1 MQFPGCPWLLG
12 GAAGPG
18 PQRAATDSGPGPG
31 SAPGP
36 GPGAAAGGSAAPLRS
51 APSPPRPAP
60 SRGPAQHRGAMAEW
74 APAQVQEWNVEA
86 PHLMPLQ
93 PPLLPERAHVREAQL
108 HSAEAS
114 LWTVVATVQAME
126 RKIDLL
132 ATRLLSLEGRSG
144 TAEKKLLDCEKTT
157 MEFGNQLESK
167 WAVLG
172 TLIQEYGLLQRR
184 LENVENLLKN
194 RNFWVLR
201 LPPGPRGEVP
211 KVPVTFVDIAVYF
224 SAEEWKNLE
233 EWQKE
238 LYNNLVKENYES
250 LLSLDGAI
258 SRSEAQPRG
267 ERGEGPCVP
276 EQREMEQREL
286 PPDACAESLISTSDI
301 LSRIKQEVAF
311 VGEQQFPEERGMP
324 ADPCAGADA
333 LITAHDFLSW
343 IKQEEEPCVRE
354 PWELPER
361 EMLTGPGPAGEGL
374 LVKTEERCPHAEPP
388 EEVGLP
394 GGSGELLFPSAGFG
408 SPEGQAAATT
418 AAVAL
423 PAQHRLGKA
432 PGAEPGPEA
441 TGVPTATPGPAEER
455 PHGCAECGKS
465 FSGKKSLRIHQ
476 RSHAAERPYPCAEC
490 GKSFNCHSGLVRHQM
505 IHRGERPYK
514 CAECGK
520 CYSRK
525 EHLQNHQRLHTGE
538 RPFACAACGKSFIRK
553 QNLLKHQRIH
563 TGERPYQCPA
573 CGRSFRYKESLKD
586 HQRIHGAEAGPPP
599 LPPPGIMPPGEVY
612 GYMQIRSLNDLHKMF
627 AHQRLSVPNSPP
639 PQKAV
644 GEEES
649 SVSGGRA
656 ARPSPTPS
664 PATVSEGASA
674 GHGGLSPAGGPS
686 LGLGEGGLGFG
697 LLKERA
703 GVRPGLG
710 WRCLALPGAGPF
722 LAQVAQLVADV
733 RQDAEQ
739 AKLELAVTGP
749 LLALGGPFLL
759 PHGQLLVVQLVP
771 LLLQVQQ
778 VMDVSPPAL
787 PPVFPQA
794 GAAQAARGAGGSG
807 GIPRGG
813 GGGGQR
819 FLGQGT
825 MQRGAGRGLLLRR
838 RLLPGG
844 THQYPGQSA
853 HLRTRA
859 PRLLLGVRGVE
870 PAGHGGQVGHP
881 LVAPVRVSVHGVERV
896 LGQGDDRGVGALH
909 RQPGHRG
916 ALHVRQGRGL
926 PVGVDVDA
934 GVADAGLQVHEG
946 LLGRTREEQICG
958 TQRIQ
963 PQPLRQQHR
972 RLTCSAQ
979 HCCKTDVG
987 SFANVF
993 PPSISWAFEL
1003 KRRYPRA
1010 GPALQDAETQVA
1022 PLVLE
1027 VVDGAFGVAQEVDAA
1042 LDLGPELLPPHGTSV
1057 SVSSLEKLAF
1067 LFRPDA
1073 GIACEAAAEVEGAQL
1088 NLGPH
1093 SSLSAP
1099 GGNMGLREP
1108 EGAAEEGAEAR
1119 APEAS
1124 MAGEA
1129 WAGEDLKSRFG
1140 TPRGR
1145 GAPHPLAPAREHLGG
1160 EKRKGQ
1166 RWVAAVR
1173 ADGEGPRPSPTRGT
1187 RGPPA
1192 SYHGGRG
1199 EGRGHGARIGTAA
1212 RATARTSG
1220 PRKDY
1225 AKCFKTMAKTL
1236 AMVNTSRSC
1245 GAPGRGGEAGGQT
1258 VTGFPPQGMAGAF
1271 SGRLLFALPPGTGD
1285 KGLIEGLEEVRR
1297 GGPALQIPPQR
1308 GQAPPDLP
1316 LRGTGLHQLSC
1327 VLAFRCP
1334 LIPVRRLPV
1343 AFQLLLAEQ
1352 AGRWGLRQHVQGI
1365 QEGRLPRAALRR
1377 QPPQQPAPVVAL
1389 EVVGDAAVQGGGWW
1403 DEDHPDVGE
1412 LEVGVRLV
1420 LGEEEEDVLPLPP
1433 HPLVELSQ
1441 PLSEEGGCHAG
1452 QAAGAVAPGHLP
1464 QVDTLKAAGPGALP
1478 HRPQRGLLRAVGV
1491 GAEQERQLV
1500 TGALALTKAAG
1511 WEEDPRLPADID
1523 LRGRVAAEEAGQHH
1537 AGPVLG
1543 RGLLRVPLL
1552 CRRLLEGQV
1561 VASPEACQPAAAGLR
1576 VGPAQRLGEVFGFE
1590 MEEGTGAGQIRSL
1603 FLMMRQIWG
1612 CDTPKRL
1619 ASSLCDT
1626 LGPSSISRTRTF
1638 SVSDSSFRSFRGAAG
1653 PPSAIPRERLGQ
1665 GVGRQGLPTTP
1676 SPTGSPRPHSAHSSG
1691 GSAERRQRL
1700 SKVGGGAM
1708 NPPLLAS
1715 GFGSGSG
1722 TPQATGRSRSSF
1734 MAPGRSS
1741 GDAAAAPGAAPGAGA
1756 APGEASPAARGRR
1769 RLNDAP
1775 HRDDGARRGRE
1786 KGETGRRRGRLWMPG
1801 GRSQRAPRSRHGRS
1815 APPLLRSRRARSLP
1829 PPPAS
1834 LPPPHPPSPA
1844 ATRRAMAD
1852 WAPAQELE
1860 WEMESQ
1866 ELALEQPLVA
1876 PEQGP
1881 AGEAE
1886 LPAAE
1891 ISLTLVTEIQA
1902 VDRKVDAQAA
1912 QLMNLEGRMRMAE
1925 TKLIGCEKTA
1935 VEFGNQLE
1943 SKWTALGTLIQE
1955 YGQLQKRLEN
1965 MENLLKNRNFWI
1977 LRLPPGAK
1985 GEVPKV
1991 PVAFNDA
1998 SFNFSEEEWKS
2009 LNEWQKE
2016 LYRHIMKGNYEAV
2029 ISMDAAISKP
2039 DLLSRIEQGEDP
2051 NAEDQDDSEGG
2062 ETPTD
2067 PSTEFSF
2074 PGPDDSSWSK
2084 YEETLAESHEG
2095 SEEEESMEVPSTSIY
2110 RDLTI
2115 VLSELSQEVFINDLD
2130 EGIECSLN
2138 EQQCDEEGPESL
2150 ELPGSLAG
2158 KWEEVFSSPEEEM
2171 KPSGKS
2177 RSGSTPQQRT
2187 GTGNGLRRSSRR
2199 GRDLAKKD
2207 APEDVAAVEGP
2218 YICCECGES
2227 FLDKQLFATHQKAH
2241 ASEEACTSLEHGES
2255 FRQKSKASSTKAQGA
2270 SRSKPS
2276 KRSDGEKSSGFKY
2289 GFVRQVN
2296 NMVERPYTCSQ
2307 CKESFSLEV
2316 SLILHQ
2322 KLHTGKGDGPLTCTY
2337 CGKDF
2342 RDLSKAIRHQ
2352 RIHTGER
2359 PYQCTECGKS
2369 FIRRDHL
2376 LKHWRVHTGETP
2388 YQCPVCG
2395 KHFRYKESLNC
2406 HQKIHS
2412 RNPRPLEDSQH
2423 NLESATQTGHFCVKK
2438 ETKHSPQSLTS
2449 FPQSPQAPPV
2459 SPRPSSI
2466 PPTPPATPS
2475 VSPVPLSPSPVP
2487 PTAGPERGAAEPG
2500 PGAALGLSPPPPL
2513 PPPRP
2518 RPAPPRTHTLTHTP
2532 QPRRLF
2538 PPTPWRRAAPPPRRP
2553 PPRRRPRRA
2562 APPRAQPDARRRAE
2576 VKERTGAGSSPAAA
2590 PGAPGREQRAMAEG
2604 APVQEPVLQPRCPSP
2619 RRPAAVPERTSER
2632 ETQTAELSLTV
2643 VAAVQ
2648 AVERKVDSHS
2658 TRLLDLEGR
2667 TGMAEKKLIDCEKT
2681 AAELGNQLES
2691 KCAALGTLI
2700 QEYGLLQRRLENM
2713 ENLLKNRNF
2722 WILRLPPGRKG
2733 EVPKVPV
2740 TFDDVSVYF
2749 NNKEWEK
2756 LEEWQKELY
2765 KNVMKGNYESLI
2777 SLDYAISKPGV
2788 LSQIEQ
2794 GEESRVRNEQD
2805 LEESEII
2812 TDATA
2817 AGIRVVIKT
2826 EELLPEDSPENPEL
2840 HGMSGQSEG
2849 SFQSPDEEAACE
2861 SPYGSVSPPRDLPGT
2876 SLGDSSEYVADFN
2889 EIQRV
2894 IVHHGSCTEDGI
2906 VIKTE
2911 EEEEEEE
2918 DDPDTLEPC
2927 AMFSGRTEPPA
2938 FPSHEAGLG
2947 CEAQCSSK
2955 TQPRS
2960 LAAARV
2966 RKPPACERDSG
2977 EMKPAIAQQRNRTR
2991 ERPYICPECGKSFM
3005 LKINFMIHQR
3015 NHLKEG
3021 PYECHDCDLSFRNK
3035 QQFLLHQRSHTRR
3048 GVGVPRRPEHGLKPQ
3063 ARPPPPGKP
3072 YKCSECESSFSHK
3085 SSLSKHQITHV
3096 GERPFTCGECRRS
3109 FRLQISLI
3117 MHQRIH
3123 AGKSEMAF
3131 LCPQCGKNFTRP
3143 SHLLRHQRTHTGERP
3158 YQCSQC
3164 EKTFSEKSKLTN
3176 HYRIHTRERP
3186 HACAV
3191 CGKGFIRKHHLL
3203 EHQRIHTGERPYH
3216 CTECGK
3222 NFTQKHHL
3230 LEHQRAHTGE
3240 RPYPCTECTKCFRY
3254 KQSLKYHLRTHM
3266 GE

>member
-18 PQRAATDSGPGPG
+18 PQRAATDSGPVPV
-31 SAPGP
+31 PGP
-36 GPGAAAGGSAAPLRS
+36 SPGAAEGGSAAPFRS
-51 APSPPRPAP
+51 ALSPPRPGP
-60 SRGPAQHRGAMAEW
+60 SRRGPAQHRGAMAEW
-74 APAQVQEWNVEA
+74 APAQALPTVQVQEWNVEA

-144 TAEKKLLDCEKTT
+144 TAEKKLLDCEKTA

-250 LLSLDGAI
+250 LISLDGGL
-258 SRSEAQPRG
+258 SRSEVQPRS

-276 EQREMEQREL
+276 EQRELEQRDL
-286 PPDACAESLISTSDI
+286 PPDTCAESLISTSDI

-311 VGEQQFPEERGMP
+311 VGEQQFTEERAMP

-361 EMLTGPGPAGEGL
+361 EMLTGPGPGPANEGL
-374 LVKTEERCPHAEPP
+374 LVKTEERCPHTEPP

-394 GGSGELLFPSAGFG
+394 GGSGELLFPGAGFG
-408 SPEGQAAATT
+408 NPEGPT
-418 AAVAL
+418 ASVPTAVAM
-423 PAQHRLGKA
+423 PAQHRLAKA
-432 PGAEPGPEA
+432 PAPEPGPGAES
-441 TGVPTATPGPAEER
+441 TGVPSATPGPTEER

-514 CAECGK
+514 CSECGK

-586 HQRIHGAEAGPPP
+586 HQRVHGAEAGPPP
-599 LPPPGIMPPGEVY
+599 LPPPGIMPPGGSRTQE
-612 GYMQIRSLNDLHKMF
+612 GNGS
-627 AHQRLSVPNSPP
+627 ACE
-639 PQKAV
+639 QKDEAGGVTTGHEAV
-644 GEEES
+644 GLRGS
-649 SVSGGRA
+649 ISPLWSQPAPFCWQGRA
-656 ARPSPTPS
+656 VCVWGQNRVADPDADPGLAGS
-664 PATVSEGASA
+664 AS
-674 GHGGLSPAGGPS
+674 LR
-686 LGLGEGGLGFG
+686 LREGGLGFG

-703 GVRPGLG
+703 GVRVWVGRQ
-710 WRCLALPGAGPF
+710 RCRLALARAGPL
-722 LAQVAQLVADV
+722 LAQVAQFITDV
-733 RQDAEQ
+733 RQDAQQ
-739 AKLELAVTGP
+739 AELELAVTGP
-749 LLALGGPFLL
+749 LLTLGGTFLL

-787 PPVFPQA
+787 PAVILPQA
-794 GAAQAARGAGGSG
+794 GAAQA
-807 GIPRGG
+807 
-813 GGGGQR
+813 
-819 FLGQGT
+819 T
-825 MQRGAGRGLLLRR
+825 
-838 RLLPGG
+838 
-844 THQYPGQSA
+844 
-853 HLRTRA
+853 
-859 PRLLLGVRGVE
+859 GVRGVKPTAKGRQMISGSE
-870 PAGHGGQVGHP
+870 SWLACKK
-881 LVAPVRVSVHGVERV
+881 VEATIFS
-896 LGQGDDRGVGALH
+896 RGV
-909 RQPGHRG
+909 R
-916 ALHVRQGRGL
+916 RGL
-926 PVGVDVDA
+926 CSGPPA
-934 GVADAGLQVHEG
+934 RFT
-946 LLGRTREEQICG
+946 GRC
-958 TQRIQ
+958 
-963 PQPLRQQHR
+963 
-972 RLTCSAQ
+972 
-979 HCCKTDVG
+979 
-987 SFANVF
+987 F
-993 PPSISWAFEL
+993 
-1003 KRRYPRA
+1003 
-1010 GPALQDAETQVA
+1010 
-1022 PLVLE
+1022 LE
-1027 VVDGAFGVAQEVDAA
+1027 
-1042 LDLGPELLPPHGTSV
+1042 TSV

-1129 WAGEDLKSRFG
+1129 WAGEDLKSRFS
-1140 TPRGR
+1140 TPRGT

-1166 RWVAAVR
+1166 RWVAAARGDGRDAPGCGEGWGGWVVNRSSAAPPGAGPGPSAGGFCSRFRR
-1173 ADGEGPRPSPTRGT
+1173 APGTKKPGLEPGGWPGAGTGPRP
-1187 RGPPA
+1187 
-1192 SYHGGRG
+1192 
-1199 EGRGHGARIGTAA
+1199 I
-1212 RATARTSG
+1212 
-1220 PRKDY
+1220 
-1225 AKCFKTMAKTL
+1225 
-1236 AMVNTSRSC
+1236 
-1245 GAPGRGGEAGGQT
+1245 
-1258 VTGFPPQGMAGAF
+1258 
-1271 SGRLLFALPPGTGD
+1271 
-1285 KGLIEGLEEVRR
+1285 
-1297 GGPALQIPPQR
+1297 
-1308 GQAPPDLP
+1308 
-1316 LRGTGLHQLSC
+1316 
-1327 VLAFRCP
+1327 
-1334 LIPVRRLPV
+1334 
-1343 AFQLLLAEQ
+1343 
-1352 AGRWGLRQHVQGI
+1352 
-1365 QEGRLPRAALRR
+1365 
-1377 QPPQQPAPVVAL
+1377 
-1389 EVVGDAAVQGGGWW
+1389 
-1403 DEDHPDVGE
+1403 
-1412 LEVGVRLV
+1412 
-1420 LGEEEEDVLPLPP
+1420 
-1433 HPLVELSQ
+1433 
-1441 PLSEEGGCHAG
+1441 
-1452 QAAGAVAPGHLP
+1452 
-1464 QVDTLKAAGPGALP
+1464 
-1478 HRPQRGLLRAVGV
+1478 
-1491 GAEQERQLV
+1491 
-1500 TGALALTKAAG
+1500 
-1511 WEEDPRLPADID
+1511 
-1523 LRGRVAAEEAGQHH
+1523 
-1537 AGPVLG
+1537 
-1543 RGLLRVPLL
+1543 
-1552 CRRLLEGQV
+1552 
-1561 VASPEACQPAAAGLR
+1561 
-1576 VGPAQRLGEVFGFE
+1576 
-1590 MEEGTGAGQIRSL
+1590 
-1603 FLMMRQIWG
+1603 
-1612 CDTPKRL
+1612 
-1619 ASSLCDT
+1619 SS
-1626 LGPSSISRTRTF
+1626 TRTF
-1638 SVSDSSFRSFRGAAG
+1638 SVSDSSFRSFRGVDV
-1653 PPSAIPRERLGQ
+1653 PPSVVPVERPAHGD
-1665 GVGRQGLPTTP
+1665 GRHIGLPVAP
-1676 SPTGSPRPHSAHSSG
+1676 SPTGSVKPLPHRPQASGFCPTLRPHSVHSSS
-1691 GSAERRQRL
+1691 GSPVRQRRL
-1700 SKVGGGAM
+1700 SKAVDGVLK
-1708 NPPLLAS
+1708 PLLPAP
-1715 GFGSGSG
+1715 GFGSGSM
-1722 TPQATGRSRSSF
+1722 TPQDRKVSRRSPLTGNPAGPSPPVYQYLVHSLAPIPGPTRSPMSHPTHPGKGRWVLHVAGGSDAPRS
-1734 MAPGRSS
+1734 ALPLPPPPLARPRPGCRAVTASWYRAGPGCLTQ
-1741 GDAAAAPGAAPGAGA
+1741 GDGALAVLLHGTGTDPLF
-1756 APGEASPAARGRR
+1756 GETRQLLKARLAVREGRR
-1769 RLNDAP
+1769 GLSDAP
-1775 HRDDGARRGRE
+1775 HRDDGTRLAGVRSGSVRSGRARYYSNATPTPAPRGPAADRGNARAEPRPPSRLLASLSAGTNRIGASTAQSAWGRCCGGGRGRRDSS
-1786 KGETGRRRGRLWMPG
+1786 KALRGLPAARCRCTAARCRRC
-1801 GRSQRAPRSRHGRS
+1801 SQCAPRSRDGRS
-1815 APPLLRSRRARSLP
+1815 APTLLSRRRARAAAVRSVPPSLP
-1829 PPPAS
+1829 PP
-1834 LPPPHPPSPA
+1834 LPLPTAP
-1844 ATRRAMAD
+1844 RWAMAD

-1860 WEMESQ
+1860 WDMESE
-1866 ELALEQPLVA
+1866 ELALEQPLA
-1876 PEQGP
+1876 SPKQSP
-1881 AGEAE
+1881 TGEAE

-1902 VDRKVDAQAA
+1902 VDRKVNIQSA

-1925 TKLIGCEKTA
+1925 SKLIGCEKTA

-1955 YGQLQKRLEN
+1955 YGQLQRRLEN

-1977 LRLPPGAK
+1977 LRLPPGVK

-2039 DLLSRIEQGEDP
+2039 DLLTRIEQGEDP
-2051 NAEDQDDSEGG
+2051 NVENPDDSEGG
-2062 ETPTD
+2062 ESPTD

-2074 PGPDDSSWSK
+2074 PGPDDSSWCK
-2084 YEETLAESHEG
+2084 YEETPLESHEG
-2095 SEEEESMEVPSTSIY
+2095 SDEEEVMEVPTTY
-2110 RDLTI
+2110 P
-2115 VLSELSQEVFINDLD
+2115 
-2130 EGIECSLN
+2130 
-2138 EQQCDEEGPESL
+2138 QQCDEEGSESL
-2150 ELPGSLAG
+2150 NLPSSLSG
-2158 KWEEVFSSPEEEM
+2158 KWEEVFSPEEEV
-2171 KPSGKS
+2171 KSSGKNQ
-2177 RSGSTPQQRT
+2177 SGSTSQQRT
-2187 GTGNGLRRSSRR
+2187 SAGNGLRRSSRR

-2207 APEDVAAVEGP
+2207 LPEDVATEEGP
-2218 YICCECGES
+2218 YICCDCGQS
-2227 FLDKQLFATHQKAH
+2227 FLEKEEFTSHQKVH
-2241 ASEEACTSLEHGES
+2241 TSEEACTSLEHGES
-2255 FRQKSKASSTKAQGA
+2255 FRPKSKTPKGQGS

-2276 KRSDGEKSSGFKY
+2276 KRPDGEKSSEFKY
-2289 GFVRQVN
+2289 GFVRHQVN

-2412 RNPRPLEDSQH
+2412 RNPRPMEESQL
-2423 NLESATQTGHFCVKK
+2423 NLESATQTGNYCVKK
-2438 ETKHSPQSLTS
+2438 ETSQARGARRGHKAGGALVSGVGGRQGAPAVAPPPAMAAPDGTPPEPPRPALPALRQVRASPQFALSS
-2449 FPQSPQAPPV
+2449 FRALPPRHAGSVPGHPPPPTRAPPFLCRGAAPGRSQTGPGRAV
-2459 SPRPSSI
+2459 PAGRAPTVRGGGVVMPSVRQGALRWHRAPRSAPPGAAPGAARARRRRPARPLPARRGSGGAGAPSAERRSRDTEPRSAAAAPPRRASPPRPS
-2466 PPTPPATPS
+2466 TPP
-2475 VSPVPLSPSPVP
+2475 
-2487 PTAGPERGAAEPG
+2487 
-2500 PGAALGLSPPPPL
+2500 
-2513 PPPRP
+2513 
-2518 RPAPPRTHTLTHTP
+2518 
-2532 QPRRLF
+2532 
-2538 PPTPWRRAAPPPRRP
+2538 PPPRR
-2553 PPRRRPRRA
+2553 A
-2562 APPRAQPDARRRAE
+2562 EPPRAQPDARRRAE
-2576 VKERTGAGSSPAAA
+2576 VKERAGTGSSRPR
-2590 PGAPGREQRAMAEG
+2590 PPGREQRAMAEG
-2604 APVQEPVLQPRCPSP
+2604 APAQAPEPVLPPRCPSP
-2619 RRPAAVPERTSER
+2619 LRPPVGPERTLER

-2777 SLDYAISKPGV
+2777 SMDYAISKPGV

-2794 GEESRVRNEQD
+2794 AEESRVRNEQD

-2826 EELLPEDSPENPEL
+2826 EELLPEDSPENPDL

-2876 SLGDSSEYVADFN
+2876 SLGDSSEYGADFN

-2894 IVHHGSCTEDGI
+2894 IVHHGNCTEDGI

-2911 EEEEEEE
+2911 EEEEEE
-2918 DDPDTLEPC
+2918 DDADPLEPC

-2938 FPSHEAGLG
+2938 FPSHHDARLG
-2947 CEAQCSSK
+2947 REVQRSSK
-2955 TQPRS
+2955 PQPRG
-2960 LAAARV
+2960 LAATRV
-2966 RKPPACERDSG
+2966 RKAQACERDSG
-2977 EMKPAIAQQRNRTR
+2977 EMKPSAGQQRNRTR

-3021 PYECHDCDLSFRNK
+3021 PYECHECDLSFRNK

-3063 ARPPPPGKP
+3063 PRPPPPGKP

>member
-1 MQFPGCPWLLG
+1 
-12 GAAGPG
+12 
-18 PQRAATDSGPGPG
+18 
-31 SAPGP
+31 
-36 GPGAAAGGSAAPLRS
+36 
-51 APSPPRPAP
+51 
-60 SRGPAQHRGAMAEW
+60 MAEW
-74 APAQVQEWNVEA
+74 APAQVQEWNVEP

-144 TAEKKLLDCEKTT
+144 TAEKKLLDCEKTA

-250 LLSLDGAI
+250 LISLADAALA
-258 SRSEAQPRG
+258 RSDAQPRL
-267 ERGEGPCVP
+267 ERGEVPCVP
-276 EQREMEQREL
+276 EQRDLEPREL
-286 PPDACAESLISTSDI
+286 PADACAEPLISTSDI

-311 VGEQQFPEERGMP
+311 VGEQQFGEDRGMP

-361 EMLTGPGPAGEGL
+361 EILTGPGPAGEGL
-374 LVKTEERCPHAEPP
+374 MVKTEERCPRAEPP
-388 EEVGLP
+388 EEVLP
-394 GGSGELLFPSAGFG
+394 GASAELLFPGSGFG
-408 SPEGQAAATT
+408 SPEGQAAV
-418 AAVAL
+418 AAGAL

-432 PGAEPGPEA
+432 LGAEPGPGAEPG
-441 TGVPTATPGPAEER
+441 GVPAAAAPSEER

-538 RPFACAACGKSFIRK
+538 RPFVCAACGKSFIRK

-586 HQRIHGAEAGPPP
+586 HQRVHGAEAGPPP
-599 LPPPGIMPPGEVY
+599 LPPPGLPPG
-612 GYMQIRSLNDLHKMF
+612 
-627 AHQRLSVPNSPP
+627 
-639 PQKAV
+639 
-644 GEEES
+644 
-649 SVSGGRA
+649 
-656 ARPSPTPS
+656 
-664 PATVSEGASA
+664 
-674 GHGGLSPAGGPS
+674 
-686 LGLGEGGLGFG
+686 
-697 LLKERA
+697 
-703 GVRPGLG
+703 
-710 WRCLALPGAGPF
+710 
-722 LAQVAQLVADV
+722 
-733 RQDAEQ
+733 
-739 AKLELAVTGP
+739 
-749 LLALGGPFLL
+749 
-759 PHGQLLVVQLVP
+759 
-771 LLLQVQQ
+771 
-778 VMDVSPPAL
+778 
-787 PPVFPQA
+787 
-794 GAAQAARGAGGSG
+794 
-807 GIPRGG
+807 
-813 GGGGQR
+813 
-819 FLGQGT
+819 
-825 MQRGAGRGLLLRR
+825 
-838 RLLPGG
+838 
-844 THQYPGQSA
+844 
-853 HLRTRA
+853 
-859 PRLLLGVRGVE
+859 
-870 PAGHGGQVGHP
+870 
-881 LVAPVRVSVHGVERV
+881 
-896 LGQGDDRGVGALH
+896 
-909 RQPGHRG
+909 
-916 ALHVRQGRGL
+916 
-926 PVGVDVDA
+926 
-934 GVADAGLQVHEG
+934 
-946 LLGRTREEQICG
+946 
-958 TQRIQ
+958 
-963 PQPLRQQHR
+963 
-972 RLTCSAQ
+972 
-979 HCCKTDVG
+979 
-987 SFANVF
+987 
-993 PPSISWAFEL
+993 
-1003 KRRYPRA
+1003 
-1010 GPALQDAETQVA
+1010 VA

-1027 VVDGAFGVAQEVDAA
+1027 VVDGALGVAQEVDAA
-1042 LDLGPELLPPHGTSV
+1042 LDLGPELLPPHRG
-1057 SVSSLEKLAF
+1057 
-1067 LFRPDA
+1067 
-1073 GIACEAAAEVEGAQL
+1073 
-1088 NLGPH
+1088 
-1093 SSLSAP
+1093 LS
-1099 GGNMGLREP
+1099 EH
-1108 EGAAEEGAEAR
+1108 
-1119 APEAS
+1119 
-1124 MAGEA
+1124 
-1129 WAGEDLKSRFG
+1129 
-1140 TPRGR
+1140 R
-1145 GAPHPLAPAREHLGG
+1145 GALAKA
-1160 EKRKGQ
+1160 
-1166 RWVAAVR
+1166 
-1173 ADGEGPRPSPTRGT
+1173 
-1187 RGPPA
+1187 
-1192 SYHGGRG
+1192 
-1199 EGRGHGARIGTAA
+1199 
-1212 RATARTSG
+1212 
-1220 PRKDY
+1220 
-1225 AKCFKTMAKTL
+1225 L
-1236 AMVNTSRSC
+1236 AMVNPSSPSREPWSY
-1245 GAPGRGGEAGGQT
+1245 G
-1258 VTGFPPQGMAGAF
+1258 
-1271 SGRLLFALPPGTGD
+1271 
-1285 KGLIEGLEEVRR
+1285 K
-1297 GGPALQIPPQR
+1297 
-1308 GQAPPDLP
+1308 
-1316 LRGTGLHQLSC
+1316 
-1327 VLAFRCP
+1327 
-1334 LIPVRRLPV
+1334 
-1343 AFQLLLAEQ
+1343 
-1352 AGRWGLRQHVQGI
+1352 
-1365 QEGRLPRAALRR
+1365 
-1377 QPPQQPAPVVAL
+1377 
-1389 EVVGDAAVQGGGWW
+1389 
-1403 DEDHPDVGE
+1403 
-1412 LEVGVRLV
+1412 V
-1420 LGEEEEDVLPLPP
+1420 LGHVK
-1433 HPLVELSQ
+1433 H
-1441 PLSEEGGCHAG
+1441 
-1452 QAAGAVAPGHLP
+1452 
-1464 QVDTLKAAGPGALP
+1464 LKAMAKTIA
-1478 HRPQRGLLRAVGV
+1478 
-1491 GAEQERQLV
+1491 
-1500 TGALALTKAAG
+1500 KA
-1511 WEEDPRLPADID
+1511 
-1523 LRGRVAAEEAGQHH
+1523 
-1537 AGPVLG
+1537 
-1543 RGLLRVPLL
+1543 
-1552 CRRLLEGQV
+1552 
-1561 VASPEACQPAAAGLR
+1561 
-1576 VGPAQRLGEVFGFE
+1576 
-1590 MEEGTGAGQIRSL
+1590 M
-1603 FLMMRQIWG
+1603 
-1612 CDTPKRL
+1612 
-1619 ASSLCDT
+1619 
-1626 LGPSSISRTRTF
+1626 
-1638 SVSDSSFRSFRGAAG
+1638 
-1653 PPSAIPRERLGQ
+1653 
-1665 GVGRQGLPTTP
+1665 
-1676 SPTGSPRPHSAHSSG
+1676 
-1691 GSAERRQRL
+1691 
-1700 SKVGGGAM
+1700 
-1708 NPPLLAS
+1708 
-1715 GFGSGSG
+1715 
-1722 TPQATGRSRSSF
+1722 AT
-1734 MAPGRSS
+1734 
-1741 GDAAAAPGAAPGAGA
+1741 
-1756 APGEASPAARGRR
+1756 
-1769 RLNDAP
+1769 
-1775 HRDDGARRGRE
+1775 ARR
-1786 KGETGRRRGRLWMPG
+1786 
-1801 GRSQRAPRSRHGRS
+1801 S
-1815 APPLLRSRRARSLP
+1815 
-1829 PPPAS
+1829 PPPAA
-1834 LPPPHPPSPA
+1834 PR
-1844 ATRRAMAD
+1844 RRAMAD
-1852 WAPAQELE
+1852 WAPAQDLE
-1860 WEMESQ
+1860 WAMEPQ
-1866 ELALEQPLVA
+1866 ELALEQPLAA
-1876 PEQGP
+1876 PEEGP
-1881 AGEAE
+1881 GGEAE
-1886 LPAAE
+1886 LQAAE
-1891 ISLTLVTEIQA
+1891 LSLTLVTEVQA

-1965 MENLLKNRNFWI
+1965 MENLLRNRNFWI

-1991 PVAFNDA
+1991 PVAFSDA
-1998 SFNFSEEEWKS
+1998 SFSFSEEEWKN

-2029 ISMDAAISKP
+2029 ISMDTAISKP

-2051 NAEDQDDSEGG
+2051 NAEEQDDSEGG

-2074 PGPDDSSWSK
+2074 PGPDDSSWGK
-2084 YEETLAESHEG
+2084 YEETLAESHDG
-2095 SEEEESMEVPSTSIY
+2095 SEEEESMEAPSTY
-2110 RDLTI
+2110 A
-2115 VLSELSQEVFINDLD
+2115 
-2130 EGIECSLN
+2130 
-2138 EQQCDEEGPESL
+2138 QQCDEEGPDSL
-2150 ELPGSLAG
+2150 ELPSSLAG
-2158 KWEEVFSSPEEEM
+2158 KWEDVFSNPEEEV

-2177 RSGSTPQQRT
+2177 RSGSTPQQRAA
-2187 GTGNGLRRSSRR
+2187 TGNGLRRSARR

-2207 APEDVAAVEGP
+2207 APEEAAAVEGP
-2218 YICCECGES
+2218 YICCECGQS
-2227 FLDKQLFATHQKAH
+2227 FLDKQLFAAHQRAH
-2241 ASEEACTSLEHGES
+2241 AGEEACTSLEPGES
-2255 FRQKSKASSTKAQGA
+2255 FRQKSKTSPKGQGP
-2270 SRSKPS
+2270 SRSKAS
-2276 KRSDGEKSSGFKY
+2276 KRADSEKSSAFKY
-2289 GFVRQVN
+2289 GFVRHQAN

-2412 RNPRPLEDSQH
+2412 RNPRPMEESQH
-2423 NLESATQTGHFCVKK
+2423 NLESATQTGHFCLKK
-2438 ETKHSPQSLTS
+2438 ETKQVTAPACPPGVSPPRPHSNGAALPLVCPPPPKCHLRVPLQQALPVPWGPAVSSLTGS
-2449 FPQSPQAPPV
+2449 APCGDAGTRDGDIGATPGWLSPEGVPQRLGGGVPRAAPVPGDTRPCPQAP
-2459 SPRPSSI
+2459 
-2466 PPTPPATPS
+2466 
-2475 VSPVPLSPSPVP
+2475 
-2487 PTAGPERGAAEPG
+2487 
-2500 PGAALGLSPPPPL
+2500 
-2513 PPPRP
+2513 
-2518 RPAPPRTHTLTHTP
+2518 
-2532 QPRRLF
+2532 
-2538 PPTPWRRAAPPPRRP
+2538 
-2553 PPRRRPRRA
+2553 
-2562 APPRAQPDARRRAE
+2562 
-2576 VKERTGAGSSPAAA
+2576 
-2590 PGAPGREQRAMAEG
+2590 
-2604 APVQEPVLQPRCPSP
+2604 EPVLQPRCPSP
-2619 RRPAAVPERTSER
+2619 FQPPAGPERTSER

-2648 AVERKVDSHS
+2648 AVERKVDSHA

-2667 TGMAEKKLIDCEKT
+2667 TGVAEKKLIDCEKT

-2749 NNKEWEK
+2749 NDKEWEK

-2876 SLGDSSEYVADFN
+2876 SLGDPSEYVADFN

-2911 EEEEEEE
+2911 EEEEE

-2938 FPSHEAGLG
+2938 FPNHEAGLG

-2955 TQPRS
+2955 APPRS

-2966 RKPPACERDSG
+2966 GKAPACERDSG
-2977 EMKPAIAQQRNRTR
+2977 EMKPATAQQRNRTR

-3005 LKINFMIHQR
+3005 LKINFVIHQR

-3063 ARPPPPGKP
+3063 PRPPPPGKP

>member
-1 MQFPGCPWLLG
+1 MHPAHRLVCPSPSPQACCICPPGPLLELGAGPSSSFLAWAAPTAPGAKSCPAESLAGGGHGGGCRAGPQRCPGWGGPFPQPGQAGRGWRWASHAG
-12 GAAGPG
+12 GSSARCWWWRWALAAKSPQNGGGAVPAAGPG
-18 PQRAATDSGPGPG
+18 
-31 SAPGP
+31 APGTTP
-36 GPGAAAGGSAAPLRS
+36 GGGD
-51 APSPPRPAP
+51 
-60 SRGPAQHRGAMAEW
+60 RGPPPTR
-74 APAQVQEWNVEA
+74 PLPTAQVQEWNVEA

-250 LLSLDGAI
+250 LISLDGAL
-258 SRSEAQPRG
+258 SRSEAQPRS

-276 EQREMEQREL
+276 EQRELEQREL

-311 VGEQQFPEERGMP
+311 VGEQQFAEERGMP

-361 EMLTGPGPAGEGL
+361 EMLPGPGPAGEGL

-394 GGSGELLFPSAGFG
+394 GSSGELLFPGAGFG
-408 SPEGQAAATT
+408 NPEGQAAVT
-418 AAVAL
+418 AAAAAL

-432 PGAEPGPEA
+432 PGSEPGPGAEA
-441 TGVPTATPGPAEER
+441 AGVPTATPGPAEER

-586 HQRIHGAEAGPPP
+586 HQRVHGAEAGPPP
-599 LPPPGIMPPGEVY
+599 LPTPGIMPPG
-612 GYMQIRSLNDLHKMF
+612 
-627 AHQRLSVPNSPP
+627 A
-639 PQKAV
+639 
-644 GEEES
+644 
-649 SVSGGRA
+649 
-656 ARPSPTPS
+656 
-664 PATVSEGASA
+664 GAP
-674 GHGGLSPAGGPS
+674 GLR
-686 LGLGEGGLGFG
+686 LGEAGLGFG
-697 LLKERA
+697 LLEERA

-710 WRCLALPGAGPF
+710 RRRLALPGAGP
-722 LAQVAQLVADV
+722 LLTQVAQLIADV
-733 RQDAEQ
+733 RQDAQQ
-739 AKLELAVTGP
+739 AKLELAVAGP
-749 LLALGGPFLL
+749 LLALGGPLLL

-794 GAAQAARGAGGSG
+794 GAAQAAGWAGGG
-807 GIPRGG
+807 GGVPRGG
-813 GGGGQR
+813 GRGGQR
-819 FLGQGT
+819 LLSQGAV
-825 MQRGAGRGLLLRR
+825 QRGAGRGFFLHR

-844 THQYPGQSA
+844 SHQYPGQSA
-853 HLRTRA
+853 HLWARA
-859 PRLLLGVRGVE
+859 PRVLLGVRGVE
-870 PAGHGGQVGHP
+870 PAAQGGQVGHP

-896 LGQGDDRGVGALH
+896 LGQRDMGASGPDCIPTAPPWPLSTSRPSRSSSSDMEAPSGLADQETIAQAGQAEGSVSSQDVPSSATPSAMLKAASSPTDTATPRQDQALGYFHSGFLIPAHTVSKPAGLLLGYDRTAALPDAVIPTQTVEPPRLTWVQDDF
-909 RQPGHRG
+909 
-916 ALHVRQGRGL
+916 GL
-926 PVGVDVDA
+926 RVV
-934 GVADAGLQVHEG
+934 AGLQEGGSHHLLQGREAWLVERPAGAVHG
-946 LLGRTREEQICG
+946 QVLLGG
-958 TQRIQ
+958 DLFLDVQ
-963 PQPLRQQHR
+963 P
-972 RLTCSAQ
+972 
-979 HCCKTDVG
+979 
-987 SFANVF
+987 
-993 PPSISWAFEL
+993 
-1003 KRRYPRA
+1003 
-1010 GPALQDAETQVA
+1010 QVA

-1173 ADGEGPRPSPTRGT
+1173 GDGEGPQPSPTRGT

-1199 EGRGHGARIGTAA
+1199 EGRGHGARIGTVTEAA
-1212 RATARTSG
+1212 
-1220 PRKDY
+1220 
-1225 AKCFKTMAKTL
+1225 L
-1236 AMVNTSRSC
+1236 V
-1245 GAPGRGGEAGGQT
+1245 
-1258 VTGFPPQGMAGAF
+1258 
-1271 SGRLLFALPPGTGD
+1271 
-1285 KGLIEGLEEVRR
+1285 EGLEEVWR
-1297 GGPALQIPPQR
+1297 GGPALQVPPQR
-1308 GQAPPDLP
+1308 GQAAPDLS
-1316 LRGTGLHQLSC
+1316 LRGAGLHRCQVSPI
-1327 VLAFRCP
+1327 LALRRP
-1334 LIPVRRLPV
+1334 LVPIRLRRLPV
-1343 AFQLLLAEQ
+1343 ALQLLVRHRAALQLLLAEW
-1352 AGRWGLRQHVQGI
+1352 AGRWGKGRGLGASIGAEAGGSEAASDEPRVHVAPSLRQHVQGI
-1365 QEGRLPRAALRR
+1365 QEGRLPRAALRQ

-1389 EVVGDAAVQGGGWW
+1389 EVAGDAAVQGLGQGGSRR
-1403 DEDHPDVGE
+1403 DEDHPDVGK

-1420 LGEEEEDVLPLPP
+1420 LGEEEEDALPLPP
-1433 HPLVELSQ
+1433 HPLVELPQ
-1441 PLSEEGGCHAG
+1441 PLGKEGGGHAS
-1452 QAAGAVAPGHLP
+1452 QAAGTVAPGHLP
-1464 QVDTLKAAGPGALP
+1464 QVDAPQAGGPGDLP
-1478 HRPQRGLLRAVGV
+1478 HHPQRGLLRAIGV
-1491 GAEQERQLV
+1491 GAEQECQPV
-1500 TGALALTKAAG
+1500 AGALALAGGAG
-1511 WEEDPRLPADID
+1511 WEEDPHLPTGVD
-1523 LRGRVAAEEAGQHH
+1523 LGERIAAEEAGQHR
-1537 AGPVLG
+1537 AGPVVG
-1543 RGLLRVPLL
+1543 RGLLRIPFLHW
-1552 CRRLLEGQV
+1552 RLFEGEV
-1561 VASPEACQPAAAGLR
+1561 VACLETSEPAAARLR
-1576 VGPAQRLGEVFGFE
+1576 VGAAQRLGEVFGLE
-1590 MEEGTGAGQIRSL
+1590 LEEWAADGQVGGTGALHPAQQGGLEGHVLPLPLAFAFGVAITRQEGQPAMPPVMPLHSTVVAGHDRPALAFPGRDRDRRPAWSRGDPGPRGRL
-1603 FLMMRQIWG
+1603 LPPPTRADVDGDGVLPVLLHGTGTLPVLGETQRLLPVLLAGEASPAGGTGGGRTMRRTG
-1612 CDTPKRL
+1612 MTAHGRAETPAER
-1619 ASSLCDT
+1619 A
-1626 LGPSSISRTRTF
+1626 GRTGR
-1638 SVSDSSFRSFRGAAG
+1638 RRY
-1653 PPSAIPRERLGQ
+1653 RC
-1665 GVGRQGLPTTP
+1665 GRQWKGGRGRRNPGALRYRRA
-1676 SPTGSPRPHSAHSSG
+1676 PRSA
-1691 GSAERRQRL
+1691 
-1700 SKVGGGAM
+1700 
-1708 NPPLLAS
+1708 PP
-1715 GFGSGSG
+1715 G
-1722 TPQATGRSRSSF
+1722 
-1734 MAPGRSS
+1734 
-1741 GDAAAAPGAAPGAGA
+1741 AAPGAAPLGGGAPPAPCRLGGA
-1756 APGEASPAARGRR
+1756 A
-1769 RLNDAP
+1769 
-1775 HRDDGARRGRE
+1775 
-1786 KGETGRRRGRLWMPG
+1786 
-1801 GRSQRAPRSRHGRS
+1801 
-1815 APPLLRSRRARSLP
+1815 
-1829 PPPAS
+1829 
-1834 LPPPHPPSPA
+1834 
-1844 ATRRAMAD
+1844 
-1852 WAPAQELE
+1852 
-1860 WEMESQ
+1860 
-1866 ELALEQPLVA
+1866 
-1876 PEQGP
+1876 
-1881 AGEAE
+1881 
-1886 LPAAE
+1886 
-1891 ISLTLVTEIQA
+1891 
-1902 VDRKVDAQAA
+1902 
-1912 QLMNLEGRMRMAE
+1912 
-1925 TKLIGCEKTA
+1925 
-1935 VEFGNQLE
+1935 
-1943 SKWTALGTLIQE
+1943 
-1955 YGQLQKRLEN
+1955 
-1965 MENLLKNRNFWI
+1965 
-1977 LRLPPGAK
+1977 
-1985 GEVPKV
+1985 
-1991 PVAFNDA
+1991 
-1998 SFNFSEEEWKS
+1998 
-2009 LNEWQKE
+2009 
-2016 LYRHIMKGNYEAV
+2016 
-2029 ISMDAAISKP
+2029 
-2039 DLLSRIEQGEDP
+2039 
-2051 NAEDQDDSEGG
+2051 
-2062 ETPTD
+2062 
-2067 PSTEFSF
+2067 
-2074 PGPDDSSWSK
+2074 
-2084 YEETLAESHEG
+2084 
-2095 SEEEESMEVPSTSIY
+2095 
-2110 RDLTI
+2110 
-2115 VLSELSQEVFINDLD
+2115 
-2130 EGIECSLN
+2130 
-2138 EQQCDEEGPESL
+2138 
-2150 ELPGSLAG
+2150 
-2158 KWEEVFSSPEEEM
+2158 
-2171 KPSGKS
+2171 
-2177 RSGSTPQQRT
+2177 
-2187 GTGNGLRRSSRR
+2187 
-2199 GRDLAKKD
+2199 
-2207 APEDVAAVEGP
+2207 
-2218 YICCECGES
+2218 
-2227 FLDKQLFATHQKAH
+2227 
-2241 ASEEACTSLEHGES
+2241 
-2255 FRQKSKASSTKAQGA
+2255 
-2270 SRSKPS
+2270 
-2276 KRSDGEKSSGFKY
+2276 
-2289 GFVRQVN
+2289 
-2296 NMVERPYTCSQ
+2296 
-2307 CKESFSLEV
+2307 
-2316 SLILHQ
+2316 
-2322 KLHTGKGDGPLTCTY
+2322 
-2337 CGKDF
+2337 
-2342 RDLSKAIRHQ
+2342 
-2352 RIHTGER
+2352 
-2359 PYQCTECGKS
+2359 
-2369 FIRRDHL
+2369 
-2376 LKHWRVHTGETP
+2376 
-2388 YQCPVCG
+2388 
-2395 KHFRYKESLNC
+2395 
-2406 HQKIHS
+2406 
-2412 RNPRPLEDSQH
+2412 
-2423 NLESATQTGHFCVKK
+2423 
-2438 ETKHSPQSLTS
+2438 
-2449 FPQSPQAPPV
+2449 
-2459 SPRPSSI
+2459 
-2466 PPTPPATPS
+2466 
-2475 VSPVPLSPSPVP
+2475 
-2487 PTAGPERGAAEPG
+2487 AGPECPNARAAEPG
-2500 PGAALGLSPPPPL
+2500 PGAALGLTPPPPPPL
-2513 PPPRP
+2513 PFPPP
-2518 RPAPPRTHTLTHTP
+2518 FPPP
-2532 QPRRLF
+2532 
-2538 PPTPWRRAAPPPRRP
+2538 PPTPNPRSGRVGPGRAP
-2553 PPRRRPRRA
+2553 PRRA
-2562 APPRAQPDARRRAE
+2562 APPRPRPATAAAAAAAAAAPPPPRRAAPGPARCPAAGGGE
-2576 VKERTGAGSSPAAA
+2576 GANGRWILPVAA

-2604 APVQEPVLQPRCPSP
+2604 APAQAPEPVLQPRCPSP
-2619 RRPAAVPERTSER
+2619 LRPAAGAERTSER

-2681 AAELGNQLES
+2681 ATELGNQLES

-2749 NNKEWEK
+2749 NDKEWEK

-2911 EEEEEEE
+2911 EEEEE

-2966 RKPPACERDSG
+2966 GKPPACERDSG

-3063 ARPPPPGKP
+3063 PRPPPPGKP

>member
-1 MQFPGCPWLLG
+1 
-12 GAAGPG
+12 
-18 PQRAATDSGPGPG
+18 
-31 SAPGP
+31 
-36 GPGAAAGGSAAPLRS
+36 
-51 APSPPRPAP
+51 
-60 SRGPAQHRGAMAEW
+60 MAEW
-74 APAQVQEWNVEA
+74 APAQVQEWNMEA

-144 TAEKKLLDCEKTT
+144 TAEKKLLDCEKTA

-238 LYNNLVKENYES
+238 LYNNLVKENYEA
-250 LLSLDGAI
+250 LLSLDGAL
-258 SRSEAQPRG
+258 SRSEAQPRS

-276 EQREMEQREL
+276 EQRELEQREL

-324 ADPCAGADA
+324 PDPCAGADA

-361 EMLTGPGPAGEGL
+361 EMLPPGPGPAGEGL

-394 GGSGELLFPSAGFG
+394 GGSGELLFPGPGFG
-408 SPEGQAAATT
+408 TPEGQAAVP

-432 PGAEPGPEA
+432 PGAEPGPGAESG
-441 TGVPTATPGPAEER
+441 GVPAAPPGPAEER

-514 CAECGK
+514 CSECGK

-538 RPFACAACGKSFIRK
+538 RPFACAQCGKSFIRK

-586 HQRIHGAEAGPPP
+586 HQRVHGAEAGPPP
-599 LPPPGIMPPGEVY
+599 LPPPGIMPPGAEPR
-612 GYMQIRSLNDLHKMF
+612 GRPRRRPRPRPLKGL
-627 AHQRLSVPNSPP
+627 RLGM
-639 PQKAV
+639 A
-644 GEEES
+644 
-649 SVSGGRA
+649 
-656 ARPSPTPS
+656 
-664 PATVSEGASA
+664 ASA
-674 GHGGLSPAGGPS
+674 HAALS
-686 LGLGEGGLGFG
+686 L
-697 LLKERA
+697 
-703 GVRPGLG
+703 
-710 WRCLALPGAGPF
+710 
-722 LAQVAQLVADV
+722 
-733 RQDAEQ
+733 
-739 AKLELAVTGP
+739 
-749 LLALGGPFLL
+749 
-759 PHGQLLVVQLVP
+759 
-771 LLLQVQQ
+771 
-778 VMDVSPPAL
+778 
-787 PPVFPQA
+787 
-794 GAAQAARGAGGSG
+794 GGSG
-807 GIPRGG
+807 KPGSTLGCSRSGLGSRRGSGG
-813 GGGGQR
+813 GGGGAGLWRAPARSWRSREQPSP
-819 FLGQGT
+819 
-825 MQRGAGRGLLLRR
+825 RGGPGAAGAS
-838 RLLPGG
+838 PGG
-844 THQYPGQSA
+844 EAEEGSDSSV
-853 HLRTRA
+853 RA
-859 PRLLLGVRGVE
+859 PWSGER
-870 PAGHGGQVGHP
+870 AGGSSSAGAFSQVGP
-881 LVAPVRVSVHGVERV
+881 ISTRGKAPISG
-896 LGQGDDRGVGALH
+896 
-909 RQPGHRG
+909 PGPP
-916 ALHVRQGRGL
+916 A
-926 PVGVDVDA
+926 
-934 GVADAGLQVHEG
+934 
-946 LLGRTREEQICG
+946 
-958 TQRIQ
+958 
-963 PQPLRQQHR
+963 
-972 RLTCSAQ
+972 CSSGCAE
-979 HCCKTDVG
+979 
-987 SFANVF
+987 
-993 PPSISWAFEL
+993 SIP
-1003 KRRYPRA
+1003 RPRA
-1010 GPALQDAETQVA
+1010 GRESSGREVTEPWELQRRISMAWRDSFMSSSADMGASGPGCIPAA
-1022 PLVLE
+1022 PPWPRSTSRPSRSSSSDMEAMISGSESWLACRKVEATIFSRGVRRGLWSGPPARFMGRCFLE
-1027 VVDGAFGVAQEVDAA
+1027 VIFFLTSSRRASDPYRA
-1042 LDLGPELLPPHGTSV
+1042 LKCRTTFQTSV

-1124 MAGEA
+1124 MAWEA

-1140 TPRGR
+1140 TARGT

-1166 RWVAAVR
+1166 RWVVAAR
-1173 ADGEGPRPSPTRGT
+1173 GDGEGAPGSLQAEAPGSPQ
-1187 RGPPA
+1187 PA
-1192 SYHGGRG
+1192 AT
-1199 EGRGHGARIGTAA
+1199 GATERDVAVESAGTAG
-1212 RATARTSG
+1212 SWG
-1220 PRKDY
+1220 VPMKG
-1225 AKCFKTMAKTL
+1225 
-1236 AMVNTSRSC
+1236 SP
-1245 GAPGRGGEAGGQT
+1245 GAGRHHVHRVLQL
-1258 VTGFPPQGMAGAF
+1258 V
-1271 SGRLLFALPPGTGD
+1271 
-1285 KGLIEGLEEVRR
+1285 EGLEEVRR
-1297 GGPALQIPPQR
+1297 GGLALQVPPQR

-1316 LRGTGLHQLSC
+1316 LRGAGRHSRQLCRVLALHHPLVPVRLHQLPAA
-1327 VLAFRCP
+1327 L
-1334 LIPVRRLPV
+1334 
-1343 AFQLLLAEQ
+1343 QLLPAEQ
-1352 AGRWGLRQHVQGI
+1352 PVCQAEGCGLGAGVRDEAGGTEAAGDEPRGHVAPGLRQHVQHI
-1365 QEGRLPRAALRR
+1365 QQGGLPRTALRR
-1377 QPPQQPAPVVAL
+1377 QPPQQPAPVVAF
-1389 EVVGDAAVQGGGWW
+1389 EVAGDAAVQGLCQGGGRR
-1403 DEDHPDVGE
+1403 DEDHPDVGQ

-1420 LGEEEEDVLPLPP
+1420 LGEEQEDALPLPP
-1433 HPLVELSQ
+1433 HPLVELPQ
-1441 PLSEEGGCHAG
+1441 PLGEERRGQAA
-1452 QAAGAVAPGHLP
+1452 QAAGAVTPRHLL
-1464 QVDTLKAAGPGALP
+1464 QVDTAQAARPGALP
-1478 HRPQRGLLRAVGV
+1478 QRPQRHLLGAAGV
-1491 GAEQERQLV
+1491 GAEQQREP
-1500 TGALALTKAAG
+1500 LAGAAG
-1511 WEEDPRLPADID
+1511 RERHRGLTAGEDLG
-1523 LRGRVAAEEAGQHH
+1523 GRVAAEERGQHR
-1537 AGPVLG
+1537 AGPVL
-1543 RGLLRVPLL
+1543 RRRLLRVPFL
-1552 CRRLLEGQV
+1552 CRRLLEGRD
-1561 VASPEACQPAAAGLR
+1561 ARQPPAAGLGA
-1576 VGPAQRLGEVFGFE
+1576 GPAQRPCHVPGPELEQRAAHGQVSGAGALHPAQQRGLERRVLALPLALALGVSAALPLAQDALLVLDDAADLGLRHPEALGQLALRHLGSLQHLQHPHLLRQRQLLALLARCCRSPLGRARGAA
-1590 MEEGTGAGQIRSL
+1590 GTGAG
-1603 FLMMRQIWG
+1603 
-1612 CDTPKRL
+1612 
-1619 ASSLCDT
+1619 A
-1626 LGPSSISRTRTF
+1626 
-1638 SVSDSSFRSFRGAAG
+1638 VGAARG
-1653 PPSAIPRERLGQ
+1653 PQPRRLGEAPPAVAAAVATLHAACQPVPHQVRLLPDASAALGALQRRLPRPAAAALEGGEGGDEPPSTRSGIRL
-1665 GVGRQGLPTTP
+1665 
-1676 SPTGSPRPHSAHSSG
+1676 
-1691 GSAERRQRL
+1691 RL
-1700 SKVGGGAM
+1700 
-1708 NPPLLAS
+1708 
-1715 GFGSGSG
+1715 
-1722 TPQATGRSRSSF
+1722 
-1734 MAPGRSS
+1734 
-1741 GDAAAAPGAAPGAGA
+1741 GDAAVAAAPLLQRGEEFGGARVVGRGGAGGCPWSHPVISALTARPRPAAPGPVPGW
-1756 APGEASPAARGRR
+1756 PR
-1769 RLNDAP
+1769 RLTQLDGMLTVLLHGTGPVPVLGEPQQRLFPRTAP
-1775 HRDDGARRGRE
+1775 HRPRR
-1786 KGETGRRRGRLWMPG
+1786 
-1801 GRSQRAPRSRHGRS
+1801 
-1815 APPLLRSRRARSLP
+1815 
-1829 PPPAS
+1829 
-1834 LPPPHPPSPA
+1834 
-1844 ATRRAMAD
+1844 MAD

-1860 WEMESQ
+1860 SMMEPQ
-1866 ELALEQPLVA
+1866 ELGLEQPLAA

-1881 AGEAE
+1881 GGEAE

-1902 VDRKVDAQAA
+1902 VDRKVDTQAA

-1998 SFNFSEEEWKS
+1998 SFSFSEEEWKS

-2039 DLLSRIEQGEDP
+2039 DMLSRIEQGEDP
-2051 NAEDQDDSEGG
+2051 NAEEQEDSEAG

-2067 PSTEFSF
+2067 PSSEFFF
-2074 PGPDDSSWSK
+2074 PGPDESSWGK

-2095 SEEEESMEVPSTSIY
+2095 SEEEESMEVPGTY
-2110 RDLTI
+2110 
-2115 VLSELSQEVFINDLD
+2115 
-2130 EGIECSLN
+2130 
-2138 EQQCDEEGPESL
+2138 EQPCDEEGPESL
-2150 ELPGSLAG
+2150 ELPKSLAG

-2171 KPSGKS
+2171 QSSSKS
-2177 RSGSTPQQRT
+2177 QSGSDPQQRT
-2187 GTGNGLRRSSRR
+2187 AAGNGLRRSVRR
-2199 GRDLAKKD
+2199 RRDLAKKD
-2207 APEDVAAVEGP
+2207 PPEEGAAEKGP

-2241 ASEEACTSLEHGES
+2241 AREEACTSLERGEGLW
-2255 FRQKSKASSTKAQGA
+2255 QKSKPKGQGS

-2276 KRSDGEKSSGFKY
+2276 KRPDGDKGSGFKY
-2289 GFVRQVN
+2289 GLVRHQVN

-2412 RNPRPLEDSQH
+2412 RNPRPTEDSQLG
-2423 NLESATQTGHFCVKK
+2423 LESAGTQTKHFCVKK
-2438 ETKHSPQSLTS
+2438 ETTQYQAVVSLWPEGT
-2449 FPQSPQAPPV
+2449 ALLG
-2459 SPRPSSI
+2459 RHTDSSRC
-2466 PPTPPATPS
+2466 PA
-2475 VSPVPLSPSPVP
+2475 
-2487 PTAGPERGAAEPG
+2487 AGGGEAESG
-2500 PGAALGLSPPPPL
+2500 RWIL
-2513 PPPRP
+2513 
-2518 RPAPPRTHTLTHTP
+2518 
-2532 QPRRLF
+2532 
-2538 PPTPWRRAAPPPRRP
+2538 
-2553 PPRRRPRRA
+2553 
-2562 APPRAQPDARRRAE
+2562 
-2576 VKERTGAGSSPAAA
+2576 PAAA
-2590 PGAPGREQRAMAEG
+2590 PGAPGTEQRAMAEG
-2604 APVQEPVLQPRCPSP
+2604 APAQAPEPVRPRCPSP
-2619 RRPAAVPERTSER
+2619 LRPPAGPERTSER

-2749 NNKEWEK
+2749 NDKEWEK

-2794 GEESRVRNEQD
+2794 GEESRGRNEQD

-2876 SLGDSSEYVADFN
+2876 SLGDSSEYGADFN

-2911 EEEEEEE
+2911 EEEE

-2927 AMFSGRTEPPA
+2927 AMFSGRAEPPA

-2955 TQPRS
+2955 AQPRG
-2960 LAAARV
+2960 LAARV
-2966 RKPPACERDSG
+2966 RKPSACERDPG
-2977 EMKPAIAQQRNRTR
+2977 EMKAASAQQRNRTR

-3021 PYECHDCDLSFRNK
+3021 PYECHECDLSFRNK

-3048 GVGVPRRPEHGLKPQ
+3048 GVGVPRRPEHGLKPP

-3109 FRLQISLI
+3109 FRLQISLL

-3123 AGKSEMAF
+3123 AGKNEMAF

>member
-1 MQFPGCPWLLG
+1 
-12 GAAGPG
+12 
-18 PQRAATDSGPGPG
+18 
-31 SAPGP
+31 
-36 GPGAAAGGSAAPLRS
+36 
-51 APSPPRPAP
+51 
-60 SRGPAQHRGAMAEW
+60 MAEW

-144 TAEKKLLDCEKTT
+144 TAEKKLIDCEKTT

-250 LLSLDGAI
+250 LISLDGAL
-258 SRSEAQPRG
+258 SRSEVQPRS
-267 ERGEGPCVP
+267 ERGDGPCVP
-276 EQREMEQREL
+276 EPREL
-286 PPDACAESLISTSDI
+286 EPRDLPPEACAESLISTSDI

-311 VGEQQFPEERGMP
+311 VGEQQFTEERGMP

-361 EMLTGPGPAGEGL
+361 EMLTGPGPAAEGL

-394 GGSGELLFPSAGFG
+394 GGSGELLFTGVGFG
-408 SPEGQAAATT
+408 TPEGQAAVP
-418 AAVAL
+418 AAVGL
-423 PAQHRLGKA
+423 PAQHRLAKTPCNEAG
-432 PGAEPGPEA
+432 PGPEGA
-441 TGVPTATPGPAEER
+441 GVPSGAAGPPEER
-455 PHGCAECGKS
+455 PHGCSECGKS

-514 CAECGK
+514 CSECGK

-586 HQRIHGAEAGPPP
+586 HQRVHGAEAGGPPP
-599 LPPPGIMPPGEVY
+599 LPPPPPPSIMPPGGGSSPGRGGGPGAAGASPGGEAEE
-612 GYMQIRSLNDLHKMF
+612 GSDS
-627 AHQRLSVPNSPP
+627 SVRAPCSGERVGGSSSADGFSQVGPISTLGKVPISGPGPP
-639 PQKAV
+639 ACSS
-644 GEEES
+644 GCEES
-649 SVSGGRA
+649 SPRARGGR
-656 ARPSPTPS
+656 SDTPS
-664 PATVSEGASA
+664 WPQSDR
-674 GHGGLSPAGGPS
+674 
-686 LGLGEGGLGFG
+686 GGLGPRLCPHG
-697 LLKERA
+697 PAVAPLH
-703 GVRPGLG
+703 
-710 WRCLALPGAGPF
+710 LPAF
-722 LAQVAQLVADV
+722 
-733 RQDAEQ
+733 
-739 AKLELAVTGP
+739 
-749 LLALGGPFLL
+749 PFLL
-759 PHGQLLVVQLVP
+759 
-771 LLLQVQQ
+771 
-778 VMDVSPPAL
+778 
-787 PPVFPQA
+787 
-794 GAAQAARGAGGSG
+794 
-807 GIPRGG
+807 
-813 GGGGQR
+813 
-819 FLGQGT
+819 
-825 MQRGAGRGLLLRR
+825 LRH
-838 RLLPGG
+838 GG
-844 THQYPGQSA
+844 T
-853 HLRTRA
+853 
-859 PRLLLGVRGVE
+859 
-870 PAGHGGQVGHP
+870 
-881 LVAPVRVSVHGVERV
+881 
-896 LGQGDDRGVGALH
+896 
-909 RQPGHRG
+909 
-916 ALHVRQGRGL
+916 
-926 PVGVDVDA
+926 
-934 GVADAGLQVHEG
+934 
-946 LLGRTREEQICG
+946 
-958 TQRIQ
+958 
-963 PQPLRQQHR
+963 
-972 RLTCSAQ
+972 
-979 HCCKTDVG
+979 
-987 SFANVF
+987 N
-993 PPSISWAFEL
+993 
-1003 KRRYPRA
+1003 
-1010 GPALQDAETQVA
+1010 
-1022 PLVLE
+1022 
-1027 VVDGAFGVAQEVDAA
+1027 
-1042 LDLGPELLPPHGTSV
+1042 V

-1140 TPRGR
+1140 TPRGA
-1145 GAPHPLAPAREHLGG
+1145 GAPHPLAPARDHLGG

-1166 RWVAAVR
+1166 RGVPK
-1173 ADGEGPRPSPTRGT
+1173 E
-1187 RGPPA
+1187 
-1192 SYHGGRG
+1192 
-1199 EGRGHGARIGTAA
+1199 
-1212 RATARTSG
+1212 
-1220 PRKDY
+1220 
-1225 AKCFKTMAKTL
+1225 
-1236 AMVNTSRSC
+1236 
-1245 GAPGRGGEAGGQT
+1245 
-1258 VTGFPPQGMAGAF
+1258 GFP
-1271 SGRLLFALPPGTGD
+1271 STGCHHVHHV
-1285 KGLIEGLEEVRR
+1285 LQLVEGLEEVRR
-1297 GGPALQIPPQR
+1297 GGPALQVPAQR

-1316 LRGTGLHQLSC
+1316 LRGAGRRRGGLC
-1327 VLAFRCP
+1327 PVLTLRRP
-1334 LIPVRRLPV
+1334 RVPIHRLPAV
-1343 AFQLLLAEQ
+1343 LQLPVHRLLPTEQ
-1352 AGRWGLRQHVQGI
+1352 AGHRGIGAGIGAETGSTEAAGDEPRAHVSPGLCQHVQHI
-1365 QEGRLPRAALRR
+1365 QERRLLHAALHG

-1389 EVVGDAAVQGGGWW
+1389 QVAGDAVVQGLGRGGGRR
-1403 DEDHPDVGE
+1403 DEDHPDVGK
-1412 LEVGVRLV
+1412 LEVGMRLV
-1420 LGEEEEDVLPLPP
+1420 LGEEEEDALPAPP
-1433 HPLVELSQ
+1433 HPLVELPQ
-1441 PLSEEGGCHAG
+1441 PLGEERGG
-1452 QAAGAVAPGHLP
+1452 QAGPAARAVAPGHLL
-1464 QVDTLKAAGPGALP
+1464 QVDAPQAAGPGALP
-1478 HRPQRGLLRAVGV
+1478 HRPQRDLLGAVGV
-1491 GAEQERQLV
+1491 GAEQQGQPLPGQEHP
-1500 TGALALTKAAG
+1500 A
-1511 WEEDPRLPADID
+1511 LPAGVD
-1523 LRGRVAAEEAGQHH
+1523 LGGRVAAEQAGQHR
-1537 AGPVLG
+1537 AGPVLC
-1543 RGLLRVPLL
+1543 RGLLRVPFL
-1552 CRRLLEGQV
+1552 RPGPFEGQV
-1561 VASPEACQPAAAGLR
+1561 AASPEASQPAAAGPR
-1576 VGPAQRLGEVFGFE
+1576 VGPAQRPGEVRGLRRGQGAAAGQAGGAGALHPAQQGGLRGRVLPVPLALAVGVSAAVPLAQDPLPVLDDPTDLGLGHAE
-1590 MEEGTGAGQIRSL
+1590 AIRPRTGAPSPVPSSAASRSPWEGPAGAVRGRGLRCPPQPPAAAPRSASARMSGLVTVEPATGTRGEAAGAAAARRHSGRSGRAWAAVPRHGLPVGVGTPGHRLPPGAPAATGSRQDRRCQGGCRAGPASLTQGDGALPVLLHGTGTA
-1603 FLMMRQIWG
+1603 
-1612 CDTPKRL
+1612 
-1619 ASSLCDT
+1619 
-1626 LGPSSISRTRTF
+1626 
-1638 SVSDSSFRSFRGAAG
+1638 
-1653 PPSAIPRERLGQ
+1653 PR
-1665 GVGRQGLPTTP
+1665 
-1676 SPTGSPRPHSAHSSG
+1676 
-1691 GSAERRQRL
+1691 
-1700 SKVGGGAM
+1700 
-1708 NPPLLAS
+1708 
-1715 GFGSGSG
+1715 
-1722 TPQATGRSRSSF
+1722 
-1734 MAPGRSS
+1734 
-1741 GDAAAAPGAAPGAGA
+1741 GDAAAAPGAAPGEA
-1756 APGEASPAARGRR
+1756 AP
-1769 RLNDAP
+1769 
-1775 HRDDGARRGRE
+1775 
-1786 KGETGRRRGRLWMPG
+1786 TGGTV
-1801 GRSQRAPRSRHGRS
+1801 APRR
-1815 APPLLRSRRARSLP
+1815 
-1829 PPPAS
+1829 PPPAA
-1834 LPPPHPPSPA
+1834 P
-1844 ATRRAMAD
+1844 RRAMAD

-1866 ELALEQPLVA
+1866 ELALEQPPPA

-1881 AGEAE
+1881 AEEAE

-1991 PVAFNDA
+1991 PLAFNDA
-1998 SFNFSEEEWKS
+1998 SFSFEEEEWKG

-2029 ISMDAAISKP
+2029 VSMDAAISKP

-2051 NAEDQDDSEGG
+2051 NAEDPDDSEGG
-2062 ETPTD
+2062 DTPTD
-2067 PSTEFSF
+2067 PSSEFFF
-2074 PGPDDSSWSK
+2074 PGPDDVSWSK
-2084 YEETLAESHEG
+2084 YEETLVESHEG
-2095 SEEEESMEVPSTSIY
+2095 SEEEESMEVPSAY
-2110 RDLTI
+2110 
-2115 VLSELSQEVFINDLD
+2115 
-2130 EGIECSLN
+2130 

-2150 ELPGSLAG
+2150 ELPSSLSG

-2171 KPSGKS
+2171 KSNSKG
-2177 RSGSTPQQRT
+2177 RGGSTPQQR
-2187 GTGNGLRRSSRR
+2187 TGNGLRRSSRR
-2199 GRDLAKKD
+2199 GRDPGKKD
-2207 APEDVAAVEGP
+2207 LPEDLAVEEGP
-2218 YICCECGES
+2218 YICCECGQS
-2227 FLDKQLFATHQKAH
+2227 FLDKELFASHQKEH
-2241 ASEEACTSLEHGES
+2241 ASEEACTSLEPGES
-2255 FRQKSKASSTKAQGA
+2255 FRQKSKGTPTKGQGP

-2276 KRSDGEKSSGFKY
+2276 KRPDGEKSSAFKY
-2289 GFVRQVN
+2289 GIVRHQVN

-2423 NLESATQTGHFCVKK
+2423 NLESGTQTPHFCVKK
-2438 ETKHSPQSLTS
+2438 ETTPG
-2449 FPQSPQAPPV
+2449 
-2459 SPRPSSI
+2459 SPRSPASRWEARVPLPGPPPQPQGPPRWVGPVAGPGGAGGGGPDGAGRAGADAVGAAGGAARRRGRRSSPARPGPRCGWRGGRGPARPLPARRGSGGAGAPSAERRSRD
-2466 PPTPPATPS
+2466 PQPRSS
-2475 VSPVPLSPSPVP
+2475 VS
-2487 PTAGPERGAAEPG
+2487 RRRC
-2500 PGAALGLSPPPPL
+2500 PL

-2518 RPAPPRTHTLTHTP
+2518 AAASSSPGRLGPAPP
-2532 QPRRLF
+2532 
-2538 PPTPWRRAAPPPRRP
+2538 APPPS
-2553 PPRRRPRRA
+2553 RA
-2562 APPRAQPDARRRAE
+2562 ARGPARCPAAGGGE
-2576 VKERTGAGSSPAAA
+2576 GANGRWILPAAA

-2604 APVQEPVLQPRCPSP
+2604 APAQAPEPVLPPRCPSP
-2619 RRPAAVPERTSER
+2619 LRPRAGPERTSER

-2765 KNVMKGNYESLI
+2765 RNVMKGNYESLI

-2788 LSQIEQ
+2788 MSQMEQ
-2794 GEESRVRNEQD
+2794 GEESRGRNEQD

-2876 SLGDSSEYVADFN
+2876 SLGDSSEYGTDFN

-2918 DDPDTLEPC
+2918 DPDSLEPC

-2955 TQPRS
+2955 AQQPRG

-2966 RKPPACERDSG
+2966 RKPSACERDPG
-2977 EMKPAIAQQRNRTR
+2977 EMKPAMGQQRNRTR

-3021 PYECHDCDLSFRNK
+3021 PYECHECDLSFRNK

>member
-1 MQFPGCPWLLG
+1 MSDPRKSVTVVLEILDICHWEIHVSP
-12 GAAGPG
+12 
-18 PQRAATDSGPGPG
+18 AATI
-31 SAPGP
+31 
-36 GPGAAAGGSAAPLRS
+36 LC
-51 APSPPRPAP
+51 
-60 SRGPAQHRGAMAEW
+60 Q
-74 APAQVQEWNVEA
+74 
-86 PHLMPLQ
+86 
-93 PPLLPERAHVREAQL
+93 
-108 HSAEAS
+108 
-114 LWTVVATVQAME
+114 
-126 RKIDLL
+126 
-132 ATRLLSLEGRSG
+132 
-144 TAEKKLLDCEKTT
+144 
-157 MEFGNQLESK
+157 
-167 WAVLG
+167 
-172 TLIQEYGLLQRR
+172 
-184 LENVENLLKN
+184 
-194 RNFWVLR
+194 
-201 LPPGPRGEVP
+201 
-211 KVPVTFVDIAVYF
+211 
-224 SAEEWKNLE
+224 
-233 EWQKE
+233 
-238 LYNNLVKENYES
+238 
-250 LLSLDGAI
+250 
-258 SRSEAQPRG
+258 
-267 ERGEGPCVP
+267 
-276 EQREMEQREL
+276 
-286 PPDACAESLISTSDI
+286 ESLISTSDI

-324 ADPCAGADA
+324 PDPCAGADA

-361 EMLTGPGPAGEGL
+361 EMLPPGPAPASEGL

-394 GGSGELLFPSAGFG
+394 GSSGELLFPGTGFG
-408 SPEGQAAATT
+408 TPEGQAAVP

-432 PGAEPGPEA
+432 PGPEA
-441 TGVPTATPGPAEER
+441 GPGADAGGGPAAPPGPAEER

-514 CAECGK
+514 CSECGK

-538 RPFACAACGKSFIRK
+538 RPFACAQCGKSFIRK

-586 HQRIHGAEAGPPP
+586 HQRVHGAEAGPPP
-599 LPPPGIMPPGEVY
+599 LPPPGILPPGDRRQAALSRVSPRARRRRL
-612 GYMQIRSLNDLHKMF
+612 GALPRRPGALRARWAAPAARLLRPLPRGTPGCRPRHRSPS
-627 AHQRLSVPNSPP
+627 RRGGRGLSVSVAERLPP
-639 PQKAV
+639 SLAV
-644 GEEES
+644 GEEEA
-649 SVSGGRA
+649 SVSGSGA
-656 ARPSPTPS
+656 ARP
-664 PATVSEGASA
+664 PAAPAPAAVTEGAPA
-674 GHGGLSPAGGPS
+674 GHGGVCPAGAPGRR
-686 LGLGEGGLGFG
+686 LGEAGLGFG
-697 LLKERA
+697 LLEERA
-703 GVRPGLG
+703 GVAAGLG
-710 WRCLALPGAGPF
+710 GRRGRALAGAGAL

-733 RQDAEQ
+733 REDAEQ
-739 AKLELAVTGP
+739 AELQLPVARP

-771 LLLQVQQ
+771 LLLQVEQ
-778 VMDVSPPAL
+778 VVDASPPAL
-787 PPVFPQA
+787 AAVLAQP
-794 GAAQAARGAGGSG
+794 GAAQPAAGAGGGRGVSG
-807 GIPRGG
+807 RGG
-813 GGGGQR
+813 RGGQR
-819 FLGQGT
+819 LLGQGAV
-825 MQRGAGRGLLLRR
+825 QGRAGRGLLLRR
-838 RLLPGG
+838 SFLPAGP
-844 THQYPGQSA
+844 HQYPGQGA
-853 HLRTRA
+853 HLRARA
-859 PRLLLGVRGVE
+859 ARLLLGMRRVE
-870 PAGHGGQVGHP
+870 PAAQGGQVGHP
-881 LVAPVRVSVHGVERV
+881 LVPPVRVSVRGVEGV
-896 LGQGDDRGVGALH
+896 LGQGGHGALGAAPADQHGLAGQFHVLLRRHGGLRPRLHPRGPTVASLHLPAFPFLLLRHGGVGDQGLVSQGWGDGRRVWSAQLRSRLGWERRETSSEPQHCPGPRPSPARGSQWISTLTQRIFMLTQRISILIQWISTLTQRISILTQRISTLTQWISMLTQRISMLTQWISILTQWISMLTQRISTLTQRISILIQKISMLTQWISMLTQTAGGVGALS
-909 RQPGHRG
+909 RQARRG
-916 ALHVRQGRGL
+916 RALHVGQGRGL

-934 GVADAGLQVHEG
+934 GVAHAGLQVHEG
-946 LLGRTREEQICG
+946 LLGRAGEEQICG
-958 TQRIQ
+958 TQRMR
-963 PQPLRQQHR
+963 PQPEGTRWPQEPPPLTWVQDDLGLRVVAGLQEGGSHHLLQGR
-972 RLTCSAQ
+972 EARLVERPPGAVHGQ
-979 HCCKTDVG
+979 VLLGGDLLLDVQ
-987 SFANVF
+987 
-993 PPSISWAFEL
+993 P
-1003 KRRYPRA
+1003 
-1010 GPALQDAETQVA
+1010 QVA

-1027 VVDGAFGVAQEVDAA
+1027 VVDGALGVAQEVDAA
-1042 LDLGPELLPPHGTSV
+1042 LDLGPELLPPHRTSV

-1108 EGAAEEGAEAR
+1108 EGAAEEGAELV
-1119 APEAS
+1119 ES
-1124 MAGEA
+1124 
-1129 WAGEDLKSRFG
+1129 
-1140 TPRGR
+1140 
-1145 GAPHPLAPAREHLGG
+1145 
-1160 EKRKGQ
+1160 
-1166 RWVAAVR
+1166 
-1173 ADGEGPRPSPTRGT
+1173 
-1187 RGPPA
+1187 
-1192 SYHGGRG
+1192 
-1199 EGRGHGARIGTAA
+1199 
-1212 RATARTSG
+1212 
-1220 PRKDY
+1220 
-1225 AKCFKTMAKTL
+1225 
-1236 AMVNTSRSC
+1236 
-1245 GAPGRGGEAGGQT
+1245 
-1258 VTGFPPQGMAGAF
+1258 
-1271 SGRLLFALPPGTGD
+1271 
-1285 KGLIEGLEEVRR
+1285 LEEVRR
-1297 GGPALQIPPQR
+1297 GGLALQVPPQR
-1308 GQAPPDLP
+1308 GQAPPHLP
-1316 LRGTGLHQLSC
+1316 LRGAGRHGRQLGR
-1327 VLAFRCP
+1327 VLA
-1334 LIPVRRLPV
+1334 LHHALVPVRLRRVPV
-1343 AFQLLLAEQ
+1343 ALQPLPAGQ
-1352 AGRWGLRQHVQGI
+1352 AGRRAQGHGLGARVRGEAGGAEAAGDEPRLNIAPGLRQHVQHI
-1365 QEGRLPRAALRR
+1365 QQAGLPRAALRR

-1389 EVVGDAAVQGGGWW
+1389 EVAGDAAVQRLGQGGGRR
-1403 DEDHPDVGE
+1403 DEDHPDVGQ

-1420 LGEEEEDVLPLPP
+1420 LGQQEQDALAPPP
-1433 HPLVELSQ
+1433 HPLVELLQ
-1441 PLSEEGGCHAG
+1441 PLGEERGGQAG
-1452 QAAGAVAPGHLP
+1452 QAAGAVAPRHLL
-1464 QVDTLKAAGPGALP
+1464 QVDAPQAARPGAVP
-1478 HRPQRGLLRAVGV
+1478 HRPQRQLLRAAGV
-1491 GAEQERQLV
+1491 GAEQQRQPLAGV
-1500 TGALALTKAAG
+1500 LALTGGAG
-1511 WEEDPRLPADID
+1511 RQRHRGLPAGED
-1523 LRGRVAAEEAGQHH
+1523 LGRRVAAEEPGQHG
-1537 AGPVLG
+1537 AGPVLR

-1552 CRRLLEGQV
+1552 RRRLLAGEA
-1561 VASPEACQPAAAGLR
+1561 VASAQASQPAAAGLGLGPGQLPGPELQQR
-1576 VGPAQRLGEVFGFE
+1576 AAHGQVGGTGTLHPAQQRGLQRRVLPLPLALALGVAVAVPLAQDALLVLDDAADLGLRHPEALGQLALRHL
-1590 MEEGTGAGQIRSL
+1590 GAFQHLQHSHLLGQRQLLPLLPRRRRRSL
-1603 FLMMRQIWG
+1603 R
-1612 CDTPKRL
+1612 R
-1619 ASSLCDT
+1619 A
-1626 LGPSSISRTRTF
+1626 
-1638 SVSDSSFRSFRGAAG
+1638 RG
-1653 PPSAIPRERLGQ
+1653 
-1665 GVGRQGLPTTP
+1665 
-1676 SPTGSPRPHSAHSSG
+1676 
-1691 GSAERRQRL
+1691 
-1700 SKVGGGAM
+1700 
-1708 NPPLLAS
+1708 
-1715 GFGSGSG
+1715 
-1722 TPQATGRSRSSF
+1722 
-1734 MAPGRSS
+1734 
-1741 GDAAAAPGAAPGAGA
+1741 APGAGA
-1756 APGEASPAARGRR
+1756 RPVRAARGPQPRRFGEAPPAAAAGVAELRAAPQPVPHQVRLLPDASAALGTIQR
-1769 RLNDAP
+1769 RLPGPAAAALEGGGRGDEPPVTGTGIRLRLVEAAVAAAALP
-1775 HRDDGARRGRE
+1775 QRDEEVGGAGVAGRGRAGRRGHPVLALHLLPLPVPCGDRSALRSGRPTGNAAGARRPGA
-1786 KGETGRRRGRLWMPG
+1786 RLLLPVPAGQHPARPRVPLTLGGAGG
-1801 GRSQRAPRSRHGRS
+1801 GRVGPGA
-1815 APPLLRSRRARSLP
+1815 LLP
-1829 PPPAS
+1829 PVTPRCRRHPLVPSLHLGQDVGFGDGPAR
-1834 LPPPHPPSPA
+1834 A
-1844 ATRRAMAD
+1844 APRAMAD
-1852 WAPAQELE
+1852 WAPAEELECMMEPQELG
-1860 WEMESQ
+1860 
-1866 ELALEQPLVA
+1866 LEPPLPA

-1881 AGEAE
+1881 PGGGEAE

-1902 VDRKVDAQAA
+1902 VDRKVDTQAA

-2039 DLLSRIEQGEDP
+2039 DLLTRIEQGEDP
-2051 NAEDQDDSEGG
+2051 NAEDQEDSEGG

-2067 PSTEFSF
+2067 PSTAAGRLECNSCSFLLHSEEFFF
-2074 PGPDDSSWSK
+2074 PGPDDSSWGK

-2095 SEEEESMEVPSTSIY
+2095 SEEEESMEVSGTYKQP
-2110 RDLTI
+2110 
-2115 VLSELSQEVFINDLD
+2115 
-2130 EGIECSLN
+2130 
-2138 EQQCDEEGPESL
+2138 CDEEGSESL
-2150 ELPGSLAG
+2150 ELSRSLTG
-2158 KWEEVFSSPEEEM
+2158 KWEEEVFSNPEEEVQ
-2171 KPSGKS
+2171 SSSKS
-2177 RSGSTPQQRT
+2177 QSGSAAPQRT
-2187 GTGNGLRRSSRR
+2187 ATGNGLRRSVRR

-2207 APEDVAAVEGP
+2207 PEEAAADKGP
-2218 YICCECGES
+2218 YICCECGQS

-2241 ASEEACTSLEHGES
+2241 ASEEACTSLERGES
-2255 FRQKSKASSTKAQGA
+2255 FRQKPKAKGQGPSRSKAS
-2270 SRSKPS
+2270 
-2276 KRSDGEKSSGFKY
+2276 KRPDGEKSSGFKY
-2289 GFVRQVN
+2289 GFVRHQVN

-2412 RNPRPLEDSQH
+2412 RNPRPGEDSQH
-2423 NLESATQTGHFCVKK
+2423 NLGSAGTQTDHFCVKK
-2438 ETKHSPQSLTS
+2438 ETKQSDKLFAFF
-2449 FPQSPQAPPV
+2449 FPLV
-2459 SPRPSSI
+2459 SLQGWKREEGGREGRCRSRPAARSRCVAVSRKAAR
-2466 PPTPPATPS
+2466 PGLGGRQERRGREVLRARPTRDLWKAEKRR
-2475 VSPVPLSPSPVP
+2475 
-2487 PTAGPERGAAEPG
+2487 GERG
-2500 PGAALGLSPPPPL
+2500 
-2513 PPPRP
+2513 
-2518 RPAPPRTHTLTHTP
+2518 
-2532 QPRRLF
+2532 
-2538 PPTPWRRAAPPPRRP
+2538 
-2553 PPRRRPRRA
+2553 
-2562 APPRAQPDARRRAE
+2562 
-2576 VKERTGAGSSPAAA
+2576 KERASGRWILPAAA
-2590 PGAPGREQRAMAEG
+2590 PGAPGTEQRAMAEG
-2604 APVQEPVLQPRCPSP
+2604 APAQAPEQVRPPRCPSP
-2619 RRPAAVPERTSER
+2619 LRPAAGPERTSER

-2749 NNKEWEK
+2749 NDKEWEK

-2794 GEESRVRNEQD
+2794 GEESRGRNEQD

-2876 SLGDSSEYVADFN
+2876 SLGDSSEYGADFN

-2927 AMFSGRTEPPA
+2927 AMFSGRSEAPA
-2938 FPSHEAGLG
+2938 FASHEAGLG

-2955 TQPRS
+2955 GQPRG
-2960 LAAARV
+2960 LAARV
-2966 RKPPACERDSG
+2966 RKPSACERDSG
-2977 EMKPAIAQQRNRTR
+2977 DMKPASGQQRNRTR

-3021 PYECHDCDLSFRNK
+3021 PYECHECDLSFRNK

-3048 GVGVPRRPEHGLKPQ
+3048 GVGVPRRPEHGLKPP

-3109 FRLQISLI
+3109 FRLQISLL

-3123 AGKSEMAF
+3123 AGKNEMAF

>member
-1 MQFPGCPWLLG
+1 
-12 GAAGPG
+12 
-18 PQRAATDSGPGPG
+18 
-31 SAPGP
+31 
-36 GPGAAAGGSAAPLRS
+36 
-51 APSPPRPAP
+51 
-60 SRGPAQHRGAMAEW
+60 MAEW

-599 LPPPGIMPPGEVY
+599 LPPPGIMPPGEREQPRPR
-612 GYMQIRSLNDLHKMF
+612 GGPGAAGASPGGEAEEGSDS
-627 AHQRLSVPNSPP
+627 SVRAPCSGERAGGSSS
-639 PQKAV
+639 AV
-644 GEEES
+644 GFSQVGPISTLGKAPISGPGPPACSSGCEES
-649 SVSGGRA
+649 SPRAMGGR
-656 ARPSPTPS
+656 SDTPS
-664 PATVSEGASA
+664 WPQSDLDTPMEPPTLDIPTSTPWVS
-674 GHGGLSPAGGPS
+674 
-686 LGLGEGGLGFG
+686 
-697 LLKERA
+697 
-703 GVRPGLG
+703 
-710 WRCLALPGAGPF
+710 
-722 LAQVAQLVADV
+722 
-733 RQDAEQ
+733 
-739 AKLELAVTGP
+739 
-749 LLALGGPFLL
+749 
-759 PHGQLLVVQLVP
+759 
-771 LLLQVQQ
+771 
-778 VMDVSPPAL
+778 
-787 PPVFPQA
+787 
-794 GAAQAARGAGGSG
+794 
-807 GIPRGG
+807 
-813 GGGGQR
+813 
-819 FLGQGT
+819 
-825 MQRGAGRGLLLRR
+825 
-838 RLLPGG
+838 
-844 THQYPGQSA
+844 YP
-853 HLRTRA
+853 
-859 PRLLLGVRGVE
+859 
-870 PAGHGGQVGHP
+870 
-881 LVAPVRVSVHGVERV
+881 
-896 LGQGDDRGVGALH
+896 
-909 RQPGHRG
+909 
-916 ALHVRQGRGL
+916 
-926 PVGVDVDA
+926 
-934 GVADAGLQVHEG
+934 
-946 LLGRTREEQICG
+946 
-958 TQRIQ
+958 
-963 PQPLRQQHR
+963 
-972 RLTCSAQ
+972 
-979 HCCKTDVG
+979 
-987 SFANVF
+987 
-993 PPSISWAFEL
+993 
-1003 KRRYPRA
+1003 
-1010 GPALQDAETQVA
+1010 
-1022 PLVLE
+1022 
-1027 VVDGAFGVAQEVDAA
+1027 
-1042 LDLGPELLPPHGTSV
+1042 
-1057 SVSSLEKLAF
+1057 
-1067 LFRPDA
+1067 
-1073 GIACEAAAEVEGAQL
+1073 
-1088 NLGPH
+1088 
-1093 SSLSAP
+1093 
-1099 GGNMGLREP
+1099 
-1108 EGAAEEGAEAR
+1108 
-1119 APEAS
+1119 
-1124 MAGEA
+1124 
-1129 WAGEDLKSRFG
+1129 
-1140 TPRGR
+1140 
-1145 GAPHPLAPAREHLGG
+1145 
-1160 EKRKGQ
+1160 
-1166 RWVAAVR
+1166 
-1173 ADGEGPRPSPTRGT
+1173 
-1187 RGPPA
+1187 
-1192 SYHGGRG
+1192 
-1199 EGRGHGARIGTAA
+1199 
-1212 RATARTSG
+1212 
-1220 PRKDY
+1220 
-1225 AKCFKTMAKTL
+1225 
-1236 AMVNTSRSC
+1236 
-1245 GAPGRGGEAGGQT
+1245 
-1258 VTGFPPQGMAGAF
+1258 
-1271 SGRLLFALPPGTGD
+1271 
-1285 KGLIEGLEEVRR
+1285 
-1297 GGPALQIPPQR
+1297 
-1308 GQAPPDLP
+1308 
-1316 LRGTGLHQLSC
+1316 
-1327 VLAFRCP
+1327 
-1334 LIPVRRLPV
+1334 
-1343 AFQLLLAEQ
+1343 
-1352 AGRWGLRQHVQGI
+1352 GLRQHVQGI
-1365 QEGRLPRAALRR
+1365 QEGRLPRATLRR

-1389 EVVGDAAVQGGGWW
+1389 EVVGDAAVQGGGWR

-1412 LEVGVRLV
+1412 LE
-1420 LGEEEEDVLPLPP
+1420 
-1433 HPLVELSQ
+1433 
-1441 PLSEEGGCHAG
+1441 
-1452 QAAGAVAPGHLP
+1452 
-1464 QVDTLKAAGPGALP
+1464 
-1478 HRPQRGLLRAVGV
+1478 
-1491 GAEQERQLV
+1491 
-1500 TGALALTKAAG
+1500 
-1511 WEEDPRLPADID
+1511 
-1523 LRGRVAAEEAGQHH
+1523 
-1537 AGPVLG
+1537 
-1543 RGLLRVPLL
+1543 
-1552 CRRLLEGQV
+1552 
-1561 VASPEACQPAAAGLR
+1561 
-1576 VGPAQRLGEVFGFE
+1576 
-1590 MEEGTGAGQIRSL
+1590 IRSL

-1665 GVGRQGLPTTP
+1665 G
-1676 SPTGSPRPHSAHSSG
+1676 PRPHSAHSSG

-1700 SKVGGGAM
+1700 SK
-1708 NPPLLAS
+1708 
-1715 GFGSGSG
+1715 
-1722 TPQATGRSRSSF
+1722 
-1734 MAPGRSS
+1734 
-1741 GDAAAAPGAAPGAGA
+1741 
-1756 APGEASPAARGRR
+1756 
-1769 RLNDAP
+1769 
-1775 HRDDGARRGRE
+1775 
-1786 KGETGRRRGRLWMPG
+1786 
-1801 GRSQRAPRSRHGRS
+1801 
-1815 APPLLRSRRARSLP
+1815 
-1829 PPPAS
+1829 
-1834 LPPPHPPSPA
+1834 
-1844 ATRRAMAD
+1844 
-1852 WAPAQELE
+1852 ELE

-2029 ISMDAAISKP
+2029 ISMAEVPIVMDPRTLAERRRKEARSSEGRLVGEGVRVSLPCEGKGDVLILFLRADAAISKP

-2438 ETKHSPQSLTS
+2438 ETKHIKRKIPLKNSDPDGLGTS
-2449 FPQSPQAPPV
+2449 ST
-2459 SPRPSSI
+2459 PR
-2466 PPTPPATPS
+2466 
-2475 VSPVPLSPSPVP
+2475 
-2487 PTAGPERGAAEPG
+2487 GY
-2500 PGAALGLSPPPPL
+2500 
-2513 PPPRP
+2513 
-2518 RPAPPRTHTLTHTP
+2518 
-2532 QPRRLF
+2532 
-2538 PPTPWRRAAPPPRRP
+2538 
-2553 PPRRRPRRA
+2553 RRPRRA